1 MGQPSRLVD
10 VRLNRTQV
18 GSRSAKNFD
27 RSSTI
32 SRGER
37 VCTGRQLGENEPAL
51 ASVAYKAQVE
61 MFND

>member
-1 MGQPSRLVD
+1 MHGAAVPTSG
-10 VRLNRTQV
+10 RTLEPDT
-18 GSRSAKNFD
+18 SRSAKNFD